1 MDKVYP
7 AGLVSL
13 CPTHLSS
20 VGCRAVSLV
29 VVGPLVVVYTN
40 LIVTLN
46 QINQVYVNDGGIL
59 SLTCDV
65 NQNTGFSSVVFR
77 REINDKVI
85 IANITSCSF
94 FKADPDDS
102 STYNVTCTGQKA
114 FTMVKYGINSSDH
127 NKRWSCLL
135 ISKTSEGPCS
145 GVNNPCISP
154 DVTVIIIVP
163 VTTVQLTNGSGQV
176 LHLSANIVRGESTGI
191 ICSTAPNGSR
201 PRALFQWYYRQGNQ
215 SPVLIVDQS
224 ISTTPDPITV
234 PGQSDILISY
244 STWRLTG
251 NASYHNMYIY
261 CQAQDETNTGNYTK
275 SDEVHLNIV
284 YPPFVQLYTYQSVVT
299 EGMQGLVFIC
309 NIIESN
315 PLPNSYSWFHNRSII
330 QGQTSSNYT
339 LQTVQKSDAGQYM
352 CTARNYYGEG
362 ASNSLDLIVQYGA
375 EIKDFS
381 VQRGTT
387 VNESESATFQCSVDS
402 CPKSVITLRR
412 ESDGMMLKTVVNASQ
427 VQYWVQSANCLDAD
441 NYTCSAS
448 NNISQPAVRTIQ
460 FFVKCHPR
468 LDFLVPFVNVTYSKY
483 LGDAV
488 LRYTV
493 ISYPPPRF
501 TWTFLGNGSESSDLP
516 NSAKQFDYGQQSELR
531 FRRLDTSDFGSYRVT
546 ADNTINEPA
555 TAILWLLIRGTP
567 DKPFN
572 FHPTNIQKKQLSLRW
587 QAGYD
592 EGYTQTFIVEI
603 SLDNIT
609 WNNVSQVSAG
619 NKDGWFTTI
628 IEDLISGSEY
638 YFRLYAY
645 NINGRGDFADVQLAI
660 RTLTVETK
668 HSSLLDVSASAGVG
682 AGGAA
687 GIGVGG
693 IALGLI
699 GAIIAFTIRRQLN
712 VNQIE

>member
-1 MDKVYP
+1 SN
-7 AGLVSL
+7 LVCSIRSEYI
-13 CPTHLSS
+13 SS
-20 VGCRAVSLV
+20 NTVSSMFIQCIFTRYSCQ
-29 VVGPLVVVYTN
+29 G
-40 LIVTLN
+40 
-46 QINQVYVNDGGIL
+46 D
-59 SLTCDV
+59 
-65 NQNTGFSSVVFR
+65 
-77 REINDKVI
+77 I
-85 IANITSCSF
+85 IH
-94 FKADPDDS
+94 
-102 STYNVTCTGQKA
+102 ST
-114 FTMVKYGINSSDH
+114 I
-127 NKRWSCLL
+127 
-135 ISKTSEGPCS
+135 
-145 GVNNPCISP
+145 
-154 DVTVIIIVP
+154 P

-176 LHLSANIVRGESTGI
+176 LLSSVNIVRGESTGI
-191 ICSTAPNGSR
+191 ICSTAPNGSK

-215 SPVLIVDQS
+215 SAVLIVDQS
-224 ISTTPDPITV
+224 LSTTPDPITV

-261 CQAQDETNTGNYTK
+261 CQAQDEIKTGSYIK
-275 SDEVHLNIV
+275 SDEVQLNIV
-284 YPPFVQLYTYQSVVT
+284 YPPVVQLSTSQSANNVS
-299 EGMQGLVFIC
+299 EGMQGFVFIC
-309 NIIESN
+309 TIIESN
-315 PLPNSYSWFHNRSII
+315 PLPQANSSSWFHNESII

-339 LQTVQKSDAGQYM
+339 LQTVQKSDAGEYM

-362 ASNSLDLIVQYGA
+362 ASHSLDLIVQYGA

-427 VQYWVQSANCLDAD
+427 VQYWVQSANCFDTD

-468 LDFLVPFVNVTYSKY
+468 LDFRVPFVNVTYSKY

-516 NSAKQFDYGQQSELR
+516 NSAKQLEYGQQSELR
-531 FRRLDTSDFGSYRVT
+531 FRRLDTGDFGPYRVT
-546 ADNTINEPA
+546 VDNTINEPA
-555 TAILWLLIRGTP
+555 TAFFWLLIRGTP
-567 DKPFN
+567 EKPVN
-572 FHPTNIQKKQLSLRW
+572 LHPTNIQEKQLSLRW
-587 QAGYD
+587 QSGNN
-592 EGYTQTFIVEI
+592 EGYNQTFIVEI

-619 NKDGWFTTI
+619 NRDGWFTTV
-628 IEDLISGSEY
+628 IEDLIPGSEY

-645 NINGRGDFADVQLAI
+645 NINGRGDLADVQLAI
-660 RTLTVETK
+660 RTLKVETMF
-668 HSSLLDVSASAGVG
+668 SPLLDVSASAGISVG
-682 AGGAA
+682 GTA

-693 IALGLI
+693 IVLGLI
-699 GAIIAFTIRRQLN
+699 GAIIAFTIRRHLN
-712 VNQIE
+712 GSKCSCFRSKRRTDDELHLCSNIELDPQTVQPVYDELNKGNAEQRVYDRISPLEG